1 MKRHLVV
8 LALFI
13 ALSLAMTFP
22 LVAHLGTSIRDY
34 GDSLLNTWILAW
46 DVRQIT
52 HGHIGH
58 FFDANI
64 FYPHTRT
71 LAYSEHLF
79 TESLAALPV
88 ALLTGNPVLAHNI
101 VLLLGFITS
110 AFGMY
115 FLARYL
121 TGKILPAI
129 IAGVIYAFNPFM
141 FAHIFQV
148 QVLWAGGIPL
158 TFLFLHR
165 YFDHG
170 RRRDILAFAFFFIL
184 QVLANGYYALF
195 LSFFAAL
202 FILVKAV
209 QKKRI
214 FRVHFWLELVLAGV
228 LIAAAAGPFTLQYVK
243 IQKDMGFRR
252 DIGASARPKSFLATS
267 SVNRLYGRATAR
279 NLIPEGELFPG
290 AVAFLLALTGIILEI
305 WRKNK
310 RDSSGPKN
318 RGRIGFRIGSW
329 VLSLITLGIVAV
341 IVLILFKGGFE
352 WDLGSLGKIRAHN
365 PLNPLI
371 LLAAF
376 LTAGVL
382 WRKAWGV
389 RLRPFSLTFLR
400 PSIYLAFLIL
410 SFAFTFGASGPY
422 VILHKYLPG
431 FNGIRVPARFHV
443 VVMFSL
449 AVFASRGM
457 AFLGQKF
464 KSGKIAF
471 ATIIAVLILAEYFSC
486 PLPLRAVPTREQMPS
501 VYRWLGS
508 FPPESFAVAEVPFP
522 DADYKIGP
530 MECPR
535 VFFSSFHFQKLLNG
549 YSGFFPPLYD
559 ELKLRWT
566 RFSALENVADLKTLG
581 IRYIIFHMELCDPK
595 ILRSVFDS
603 LKARTA
609 EFRFVGD
616 FDEDYVYEI
625 LGTKMLKARPE
636 SSLVGQDRV
645 PLSRADWKATAS
657 VNAEKASLAIDGRIL
672 TRWDSG
678 GRQEKGQTF
687 VLDLGRISLLS
698 GLGLRLGSS
707 TQDYPRAYRVELSKD
722 GIGWNPAAS
731 SERTVLSILTF
742 LEPKKLSLEIDFPP
756 QEARFVRIVNE
767 GETEILYWS
776 IHELDVFA
784 PAPRRRD
791 SSTIE

>member
-1 MKRHLVV
+1 MKRHLAV

-13 ALSLAMTFP
+13 GLSLAMTFP
-22 LVAHLGTSIRDY
+22 LVKHLGTSVRDY

-52 HGHIGH
+52 HAHIGH

-64 FYPHTRT
+64 FYPHART

-79 TESLAALPV
+79 IESLAALPV

-121 TGKILPAI
+121 TGKIPPSI

-158 TFLFLHR
+158 AFLFLHR

-195 LSFFAAL
+195 LSFFVAL

-209 QKKRI
+209 REKKI
-214 FRVHFWLELVLAGV
+214 FRVRFWGELALAGV
-228 LIAAAAGPFTLQYVK
+228 LIAAVAGPFILQYVK
-243 IQKDMGFRR
+243 IQKDMGFQR

-267 SVNRLYGRATAR
+267 SINRLYGRATAP

-290 AVAFLLALTGIILEI
+290 AVAFLLAATGIFLEI
-305 WRKNK
+305 WPKKK
-310 RDSSGPKN
+310 RDSSSPKN
-318 RGRIGFRIGSW
+318 KGRMWFRVGSW
-329 VLSLITLGIVAV
+329 ALSAITLAIVAV
-341 IVLILFKGGFE
+341 VFLIMVKGGFE
-352 WDLGSLGKIRAHN
+352 LRLGSLGKIRAHN
-365 PLNPLI
+365 PINPLI
-371 LLAAF
+371 LLAIFIA
-376 LTAGVL
+376 AGVL

-389 RLRPFSLTFLR
+389 RLPPFSLSFPR

-457 AFLGQKF
+457 AFLGQKI
-464 KSGKIAF
+464 KNGKIAF

-486 PLPLRAVPTREQMPS
+486 PLPLKAVPTREQMPP

-530 MECPR
+530 IECPR

-559 ELKLRWT
+559 ELKLRWA
-566 RFSALENVADLKTLG
+566 RFSPAENVADLKTLG
-581 IRYIIFHMELCDPK
+581 IRYVIFHAELCDPK
-595 ILRSVFDS
+595 ILRSVFDDFE
-603 LKARTA
+603 ARTN
-609 EFRFVGD
+609 EFRFIGA
-616 FDEDYVYEI
+616 FDDDYVYEI
-625 LGTKMLKARPE
+625 LGAKMIKARPGG
-636 SSLVGQDRV
+636 SFLGQNRI
-645 PLSRADWKATAS
+645 PLSRTDWKATAS
-657 VNAEKASLAIDGRIL
+657 VNAGKASLAIDGRIL
-672 TRWDSG
+672 SRWDSG

-707 TQDYPRAYRVELSKD
+707 TQDYPRAYKVELSKD
-722 GIGWNPAAS
+722 GIGWSLAAS
-731 SERTVLSILTF
+731 SERTVLSILAF

-767 GETEILYWS
+767 GETEILFWS

-784 PAPRRRD
+784 PVPLGAA

>member
-13 ALSLAMTFP
+13 ALSLAMTYP
-22 LVAHLGTSIRDY
+22 LVTHLGTAVRDY

-46 DVRQIT
+46 DVHQIT
-52 HGHIGH
+52 HAHVGH

-115 FLARYL
+115 FLVLYL
-121 TGKILPAI
+121 TGKILPSI
-129 IAGVIYAFNPFM
+129 VAGLIYAFNPFM

-158 TFLFLHR
+158 AFLFLHR

-170 RRRDILAFAFFFIL
+170 RLRDILAFALFFIL

-195 LSFFAAL
+195 LSFFVAL

-214 FRVHFWLELVLAGV
+214 FRVRFWVELVLAGV
-228 LIAAAAGPFTLQYVK
+228 LIAATAGPFTLQYVK

-267 SVNRLYGRATAR
+267 PINRLYGRATAP

-290 AVAFLLALTGIILEI
+290 AVAFLLAAIGIVLEI
-305 WRKNK
+305 RPKKK
-310 RDSSGPKN
+310 RDASRPKN
-318 RGRIGFRIGSW
+318 MGRIWFRVGSW
-329 VLSLITLGIVAV
+329 VISVITLGIVAV
-341 IVLILFKGGFE
+341 IVLILFGGGFE
-352 WDLGSLGKIRAHN
+352 WRLGSLGKIRAHN
-365 PLNPLI
+365 PMNPLI
-371 LLAAF
+371 LLAVF
-376 LTAGVL
+376 LIAGVL
-382 WRKAWGV
+382 WRKVWGV
-389 RLRPFSLTFLR
+389 RRRPFSLIFPR

-449 AVFASRGM
+449 AVFAARGM
-457 AFLGQKF
+457 AFLGQRVKR
-464 KSGKIAF
+464 GKIAF
-471 ATIIAVLILAEYFSC
+471 ASAIALLILAEYFSC
-486 PLPLRAVPTREQMPS
+486 PLPLRAVPAREQMPS
-501 VYRWLGS
+501 VYRWLAS
-508 FPPESFAVAEVPFP
+508 FPPESFAIAEVPFP

-566 RFSALENVADLKTLG
+566 QFPALENVADLKTLG
-581 IRYIIFHMELCDPK
+581 IRYMIFHSELCDPK
-595 ILRSVFDS
+595 ILRSVFDYFE
-603 LKARTA
+603 ARTT
-609 EFRFVGD
+609 EFRFFGN
-616 FDEDYVYEI
+616 FDDDYVYEI
-625 LGTKMLKARPE
+625 LGTKMITARPGGG
-636 SSLVGQDRV
+636 VIGQDRI
-645 PLSRADWKATAS
+645 PLSGADWKATAS
-657 VNAEKASLAIDGRIL
+657 VNAEKASLAIDGQIL

-722 GIGWNPAAS
+722 GIGWSLAAS
-731 SERTVLSILTF
+731 SERTVLSILAF
-742 LEPKKLSLEIDFPP
+742 LEPKKLSLEIEFRP

-767 GETEILYWS
+767 GETEILFWS

-784 PAPRRRD
+784 PAPRMTA
-791 SSTIE
+791 SSAIE